1 MNAQIICVGTEILL
15 GDIVNTNATEISHL
29 LAEMGIGVYK
39 QVVVGDNKERLK
51 KALDENKPVDEIKK
65 LGPELSGIY
74 EKNEKDSDWEF
85 RRVIKQL
92 IQELTISADTLASL
106 TPDSEICIGF
116 DDVEAVE
123 MEDGVLWALQQLE
136 EAVPNVSMAIL
147 DRNENYVNYKYFSS
161 AGKCEL
167 NNSDNEENF
176 PKLDWIPNEWRELT
190 FEEEFDYADMVL
202 KGLQSY
208 SYIPYSLT
216 DKKKKEI
223 LSAIQEYIDE
233 HDEEFSYYVPDGCNS
248 YSNMGGIFE
257 MDIYGA
263 KDYLEQGRKDEEDD

>member
-1 MNAQIICVGTEILL
+1 MQWTAVFSARFYG
-15 GDIVNTNATEISHL
+15 
-29 LAEMGIGVYK
+29 
-39 QVVVGDNKERLK
+39 
-51 KALDENKPVDEIKK
+51 PVDEIKK

-176 PKLDWIPNEWRELT
+176 PKLDWIPNEWRELKL
-190 FEEEFDYADMVL
+190 EEEFDYADMVFRIL
-202 KGLQSY
+202 CGSY
-208 SYIPYSLT
+208 GMAASI
-216 DKKKKEI
+216 KEKVMTI
-223 LSAIQEYIDE
+223 IKEYVAA
-233 HDEEFSYYVPDGCNS
+233 HDEEFSYYEPDGCNS

-257 MDIYGA
+257 MNIYGA
-263 KDYLEQGRKDEEDD
+263 KDYLEQGGMDEEDDNPGLQLAVDVIQHLVPELETITGKSLLYR